1 MGPLPGNPYIE
12 LRVPNAKTEQ
22 AFLRLAVHTAAM
34 KYRAVHHKDST
45 PPQTSS
51 NDALT
56 LQHSVG

>member
-1 MGPLPGNPYIE
+1 MGPLPSNPYIE
-12 LRVPNAKTEQ
+12 LRVPDAKTEQ
-22 AFLRLAVHTAAM
+22 EFLRLAVHTAAM

-51 NDALT
+51 YDALT

>member
-12 LRVPNAKTEQ
+12 LHVPDAKTEQ
-22 AFLRLAVHTAAM
+22 EFLRLAVQTAAM
-34 KYRAVHHKDST
+34 KYRALHDKDSN

-56 LQHSVG
+56 LQHSVV

>member
-1 MGPLPGNPYIE
+1 MGPLPSNPYIE
-12 LRVPNAKTEQ
+12 LHVPDAKIEQ
-22 AFLRLAVHTAAM
+22 EFLQLAVHTAAM

-51 NDALT
+51 YDALT

>member
-12 LRVPNAKTEQ
+12 IRVPDAKTEQ
-22 AFLRLAVHTAAM
+22 EFLRLAMHTAAM

>member
-1 MGPLPGNPYIE
+1 MGPSQGNSYIA
-12 LRVPNAKTEQ
+12 LHVPDAKTEQ
-22 AFLRLAVHTAAM
+22 EFLRLAVHTAAM
-34 KYRAVHHKDST
+34 KYRAVHLKDST